1 MKFQHN
7 LFILTIILSPF
18 FVSAQDQPV
27 KGEDFVRVPAIQE
40 GLSLSNVFQ
49 SNMVIQR
56 DKPIH
61 VWGWANPGE
70 KLKVTFAGETGE
82 TTVAKDRAWKVTL
95 NSVPAHSNPQELVVK
110 GDKQTL
116 TLHNILVGDVWV
128 LGGQSNM
135 EFDLTKVNDGMLE
148 MISANFPQIRLL
160 TVPRGQGFDSV
171 RSFQRLEEW
180 SSWSS
185 RHFQKGDW
193 EECSPETVGDF
204 AAIGYVIGRRLHM
217 ATQVPIGLIDVS
229 VGGTTVQTWTPE
241 NVIQKIKGKETQDL
255 LNEWKEKISAWDPQ
269 ADLDKRIERYEQQKA
284 KQEKEGKPLPSDSK
298 PPSDLRPGPAED
310 RNRPGY
316 CYASMIRPL
325 EGLSVKGAVFH
336 QGFNNCF
343 SGSAGA
349 RMYYQVFGKMI
360 EAWRSAFQ
368 DENLPFCIISLCTAG
383 EPQTEDNFLVPMY
396 DVGAL
401 IREAQHKTY
410 RDLRDAG
417 DENIG
422 FVSSFD
428 LRKSWYHPQIKV
440 PAGERAAKWAMVTE
454 YELLTGKGS
463 EGHWLPPSIQEV
475 KRVDGTIQLHFDTT
489 ISTADDSDGK
499 LLGFAIAGEDRVY
512 YPAQIDYFQSGVD
525 SRKRPQYKKDILVL
539 KSPHVSQPKHY
550 RYAWA
555 RNPIANL
562 TNNYGIP
569 VPTQR
574 SDDWILEE
582 MVPGITP
589 PEGMDE
595 NAKLR
600 WLSGQVRKS
609 FANTELERRYKDAL
623 LTVEELQPA
632 IDKLEA
638 EKAKK

>member
-217 ATQVPIGLIDVS
+217 AT
-229 VGGTTVQTWTPE
+229 
-241 NVIQKIKGKETQDL
+241 
-255 LNEWKEKISAWDPQ
+255 
-269 ADLDKRIERYEQQKA
+269 
-284 KQEKEGKPLPSDSK
+284 
-298 PPSDLRPGPAED
+298 
-310 RNRPGY
+310 
-316 CYASMIRPL
+316 
-325 EGLSVKGAVFH
+325 
-336 QGFNNCF
+336 
-343 SGSAGA
+343 
-349 RMYYQVFGKMI
+349 
-360 EAWRSAFQ
+360 
-368 DENLPFCIISLCTAG
+368 
-383 EPQTEDNFLVPMY
+383 
-396 DVGAL
+396 
-401 IREAQHKTY
+401 
-410 RDLRDAG
+410 
-417 DENIG
+417 
-422 FVSSFD
+422 
-428 LRKSWYHPQIKV
+428 
-440 PAGERAAKWAMVTE
+440 
-454 YELLTGKGS
+454 
-463 EGHWLPPSIQEV
+463 
-475 KRVDGTIQLHFDTT
+475 
-489 ISTADDSDGK
+489 
-499 LLGFAIAGEDRVY
+499 
-512 YPAQIDYFQSGVD
+512 
-525 SRKRPQYKKDILVL
+525 
-539 KSPHVSQPKHY
+539 
-550 RYAWA
+550 
-555 RNPIANL
+555 
-562 TNNYGIP
+562 P
-569 VPTQR
+569 VP
-574 SDDWILEE
+574 S
-582 MVPGITP
+582 
-589 PEGMDE
+589 
-595 NAKLR
+595 
-600 WLSGQVRKS
+600 
-609 FANTELERRYKDAL
+609 
-623 LTVEELQPA
+623 
-632 IDKLEA
+632 
-638 EKAKK
+638 